1 MRVLSLLTMLIAIAF
16 MIGLNVVLFLER
28 PIYGIAG
35 IVGLIGYFIAY
46 AISVDITVSPND
58 FWFQSSWEIFKKKI
72 GYAFSTYLIVTL
84 LLAGILRA
92 LFG

>member
-16 MIGLNVVLFLER
+16 MIGLDVVLFMER

-46 AISVDITVSPND
+46 AISVHMTVSPSD